1 MRAVAGRAAAA
12 AAVEQ
17 GEQGEQATCW
27 LSRLMPAPDIVA
39 AILAGRDLIA
49 RADGLVP
56 AG

>member
-17 GEQGEQATCW
+17 GEPATCW

-49 RADGLVP
+49 RSDGLVP